1 MNCAMFD
8 YFPSLCVEDVGNV
21 LLRDYIYVLGVGGG
35 VDQGLG
41 VEFWGTI
48 LVEELSAIISR
59 EPNVL

>member
-1 MNCAMFD
+1 MFD

-21 LLRDYIYVLGVGGG
+21 LLRDYIYVLGVDGG

-48 LVEELSAIISR
+48 LVEELSAIIFR
-59 EPNVL
+59 